1 MTWILLGLALWLL
14 QDLCHDFWEGPEQFC
29 TAIPLEK
36 MWWCLPFQLWKISQ
50 GNLQETINKTKST
63 ESGWD
68 RVRFLVAACTV
79 LCSRFVTNTIM
90 VTHLPFWSVF
100 PTSRASLFLPLPLQ
114 WGGWRW
120 AGCWEGTQQGRC
132 AELPRRY
139 PTSYHAAAAMKQR
152 GGGLEMLAM
161 FCFRTGWATVCLW
174 EVVTGLHHLLCCNV
188 FLFLS
193 TPSSLIEQFLAGSKR
208 FFVNT
213 LPLLLPY
220 STGGEGKVRKQL
232 CDT

>member
-79 LCSRFVTNTIM
+79 LCSRFVANTIL
-90 VTHLPFWSVF
+90 VTQLPFWTVF
-100 PTSRASLFLPLPLQ
+100 SQHPGLLCFSL
-114 WGGWRW
+114 
-120 AGCWEGTQQGRC
+120 CHSSE
-132 AELPRRY
+132 ED
-139 PTSYHAAAAMKQR
+139 
-152 GGGLEMLAM
+152 GGGQDVERGHNKADVLSYQGDIPHRIMLPQQ
-161 FCFRTGWATVCLW
+161 WNK
-174 EVVTGLHHLLCCNV
+174 E
-188 FLFLS
+188 
-193 TPSSLIEQFLAGSKR
+193 
-208 FFVNT
+208 
-213 LPLLLPY
+213 
-220 STGGEGKVRKQL
+220 EGV
-232 CDT
+232 